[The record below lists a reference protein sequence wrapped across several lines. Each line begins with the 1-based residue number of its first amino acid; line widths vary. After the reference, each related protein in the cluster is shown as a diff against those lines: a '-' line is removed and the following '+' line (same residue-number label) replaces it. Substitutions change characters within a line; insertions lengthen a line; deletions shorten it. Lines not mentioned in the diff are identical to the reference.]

1 MHRLIEISLATIDY
15 DDIAISLYWP
25 ILNQNSIKKTSIIS
39 ALPDSPEIYEKFPIF
54 ELWRNNVG
62 YQTGMIKSSS
72 HFVCLKIRNNS
83 LLSVFLVKLRVLFC
97 RKNGTDG
104 MYFILLYRWLRN
116 APARDDI
123 IEFDLKQ
130 RLERAL
136 AAKQNAEKIFGW
148 KLKEKVFIRWVK
160 A

>member
-1 MHRLIEISLATIDY
+1 M
-15 DDIAISLYWP
+15 
-25 ILNQNSIKKTSIIS
+25 
-39 ALPDSPEIYEKFPIF
+39 
-54 ELWRNNVG
+54 
-62 YQTGMIKSSS
+62 
-72 HFVCLKIRNNS
+72 
-83 LLSVFLVKLRVLFC
+83 KLRVLFC

-104 MYFILLYRWLRN
+104 MYFILLYRSLGN